1 MVLVVTLSPPGPAV
15 PRHPAA
21 WLKSVPRA
29 DCSASRAFSF
39 FTSAQKD
46 FMSSRL
52 ESWSRELETY
62 PFWIGALTSLPWSL
76 DRLSGRAS
84 DPLPSSPVI
93 FTISQEDIVIYPVH
107 ISDKYNLVPGKL
119 NYKNQLRII
128 ECQCRPLCT
137 GPGQCTEAPAA
148 PGLLAHCD
156 RRAADA
162 GESGSCLDLPV
173 TRTCLDLPVTRTVTL
188 SRKAAGARPSDG
200 HRFAPCCGCRPG
212 RRAEPVRRRVRR
224 AAAQAG
230 GDAA

>member
-107 ISDKYNLVPGKL
+107 ISDKYNLSSGKTELQKSINGLDEL
-119 NYKNQLRII
+119 NASAGPYVQ
-128 ECQCRPLCT
+128 
-137 GPGQCTEAPAA
+137 GPGSALRLRRRRAYLPTVTGAQRTPASQAPA
-148 PGLLAHCD
+148 L
-156 RRAADA
+156 
-162 GESGSCLDLPV
+162 
-173 TRTCLDLPVTRTVTL
+173 TC
-188 SRKAAGARPSDG
+188 
-200 HRFAPCCGCRPG
+200 
-212 RRAEPVRRRVRR
+212 
-224 AAAQAG
+224 Q
-230 GDAA
+230 